1 MKNRTRFSSTAVLL
15 SLTAVLAGCGG
26 TSSEAFGGASA
37 GSAPTTAGNSA
48 TAACVADP
56 ASVVARQLSPEATD
70 KLAEAKSKALD
81 TAAAQGWAEAAS
93 AGAVVA
99 VRGPEGTWSKAYGM
113 ADPDTNTPMTTDVFQ
128 RVGSVTK
135 TFTGTLVQ
143 QLAQES
149 LVKLEEPISTYVSG
163 VPNGE
168 AITVQMLLNM
178 TSGIASYT
186 LDEDFADQLFTDPRK
201 TWTPDQLLAT
211 GLALPPLFAPGE
223 KFNYSN
229 TNYILLGKVVEQ
241 VTGKPLTQVLDSH
254 IVTPLKLTGTSMPGG
269 SDPFPAPHAQGFTLQ
284 GTADDVFTPVNTTG
298 WNPTWAWTAGQM
310 VSTMDDL
317 LVYGR
322 ALGTGQGLLNSQAQI
337 ARLTSFPEGGGY
349 GLALGCIDGWV
360 GHTGE
365 LPGYNTSL
373 FYDTD
378 SDTTVV
384 VLVNSDIPSGA
395 CTESKTLPDSP
406 QSIPCMDPATRIFA
420 AVSLA
425 VGHEFTP
432 MPKN

>member
-1 MKNRTRFSSTAVLL
+1 M
-15 SLTAVLAGCGG
+15 
-26 TSSEAFGGASA
+26 A
-37 GSAPTTAGNSA
+37 GSSA
-48 TAACVADP
+48 TAACVPDP
-56 ASVVARQLSPEATD
+56 GSVVARQLSPGATD
-70 KLAEAKSKALD
+70 KLAETKAKALD

-93 AGAVVA
+93 DGAVVA
-99 VRGPEGTWSKAYGM
+99 VRSPEGTWSKAYGL
-113 ADPDTNTPMTTDVFQ
+113 ADPDAKTPMATDVFQ

-143 QLAQES
+143 QLAQEG
-149 LVKLEEPISTYVSG
+149 LVKLEEPISTYVPG

-168 AITVQMLLNM
+168 AITVRMLLNM

-186 LDEDFADQLFTDPRK
+186 LDENFADQLFTDPTK

-211 GLALPPLFAPGE
+211 GLALPPLFAPGAE
-223 KFNYSN
+223 FNYSN
-229 TNYILLGKVVEQ
+229 TNFILLGKVVEK
-241 VTGKPLTQVLDSH
+241 VTGKALEQVLDTQ
-254 IVTPLKLTGTSMPGG
+254 ILTPLKLTGTSMPGG

-284 GTADDVFTPVNTTG
+284 GTADDVFIPVNTTG

-322 ALGTGQGLLNSQAQI
+322 ALGTGQGLLNSEAQI
-337 ARLTSFPEGGGY
+337 ARLSSFPEGGGY

-365 LPGYNTSL
+365 LPGYNTSV
-373 FYDTD
+373 FYETG

-406 QSIPCMDPATRIFA
+406 QAIPCMDPATRIFA
-420 AVSLA
+420 AVSLV

-432 MPKN
+432 MPKK